1 MHMLNNWR
9 LYPSLLVSLFPGP
22 NLLEWFV
29 AEVEQIAPTKS
40 GRLTETTLFNREMF
54 CTMYKRFFVCSVLVA
69 TLVSLNLLPRS
80 FAAEVPKLI
89 QNDASV
95 ILTYAFPL
103 FNHALG
109 AAKTFWI
116 YAGICMAGFLFIKA
130 RLPETKGKTLQEI
143 EDIWIQNES

>member
-9 LYPSLLVSLFPGP
+9 HYPSPR
-22 NLLEWFV
+22 
-29 AEVEQIAPTKS
+29 KS
-40 GRLTETTLFNREMF
+40 QNS
-54 CTMYKRFFVCSVLVA
+54 YS
-69 TLVSLNLLPRS
+69 
-80 FAAEVPKLI
+80 
-89 QNDASV
+89 NDASV

-109 AAKTFWI
+109 AAKTCWI

>member
-29 AEVEQIAPTKS
+29 AEVEQIAPKKS
-40 GRLTETTLFNREMF
+40 GRLTEKALFNREMF
-54 CTMYKRFFVCSVLVA
+54 CTMYKRFFALCLSRLSCRLIYFHVPSLRKSQNSYRMMKASSLLMPSHFLTAPRVL
-69 TLVSLNLLPRS
+69 
-80 FAAEVPKLI
+80 PKR
-89 QNDASV
+89 AGS
-95 ILTYAFPL
+95 
-103 FNHALG
+103 
-109 AAKTFWI
+109 
-116 YAGICMAGFLFIKA
+116 AGICMAGFLFIKA